1 MSEIAIT
8 PTRTP
13 RRRTS
18 TWLWLLLIVVG
29 LALLVAI
36 PFAAWLFQQDLPPF
50 TVMIGDSE
58 VHSVHLGALTD
69 GQRFAVVGA
78 VFAAVF
84 AVLVVVPLVL
94 VVVCASVL
102 VSVVLGVGLPLLL
115 IAGIVFVLLS
125 PLLLLI
131 ALARWI
137 WRASA
142 TRAAFL

>member
-1 MSEIAIT
+1 
-8 PTRTP
+8 
-13 RRRTS
+13 S
-18 TWLWLLLIVVG
+18 TWVWLLLIVVG
-29 LALLVAI
+29 IALLVAVA
-36 PFAAWLFQQDLPPF
+36 FASWIFQQDLPPF
-50 TVMIGDSE
+50 TVMIGDSQ

-69 GQRFAVVGA
+69 GQRFAIVGV

-84 AVLVVVPLVL
+84 AVLITVPLVL

-115 IAGIVFVLLS
+115 VAGIVFVLLS
-125 PLLLLI
+125 PLLLLV

-142 TRAAFL
+142 AR